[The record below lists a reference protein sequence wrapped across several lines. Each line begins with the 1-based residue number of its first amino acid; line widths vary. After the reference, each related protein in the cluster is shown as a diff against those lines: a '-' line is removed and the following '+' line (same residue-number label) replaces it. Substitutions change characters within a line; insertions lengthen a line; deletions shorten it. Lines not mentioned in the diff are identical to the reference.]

1 MPVQLRQ
8 LEYVA
13 AIVEEK
19 TMRKAAQKLYI
30 SEATISQQIQKL
42 EDELGLSLFNRE
54 KRTLDLS
61 DSGEKLLADLLTLL
75 QAKQQFEQSVAAIH
89 ASASKHIRL
98 SITPDIAMTVFP
110 AIHKNFQKL
119 YPEVRLEV
127 YEDGSHKVREKVST
141 HRADL
146 GVFLTSKRVEVPLEK
161 LTVQPLARSE
171 IVVLASR
178 HHPLTHKSAIS
189 KIQLVTAGVIAY
201 PEDFLFHDLLQAA
214 PGPQG
219 EEKIVYTTNSP
230 EAALRFAQIGAGIA
244 FVSRKILEDRQ
255 MEAVLRDLCT
265 LDLAKELKFPV
276 QYVAAYPQQRRQ
288 SEAFKALIS
297 MMRDAFLTLPSAS

>member
-1 MPVQLRQ
+1 MLIQLRQ

-13 AIVEEK
+13 AVVDEK

-61 DSGEKLLADLLTLL
+61 DAGEKLMSDLRTLL
-75 QAKQQFEQSVAAIH
+75 QAKQQFERSVAALH

-110 AIHKNFQKL
+110 DIHKNFHKL
-119 YPEVRLEV
+119 YPDVMLEV
-127 YEDGSHKVREKVST
+127 SEDGSHKVREKVSS

-146 GVFLTSKRVEVPLEK
+146 GIFLTSKRVNIPLEK
-161 LTVQPLARSE
+161 LTIQPLARSE
-171 IVVLASR
+171 IVALASR
-178 HHPLTHKSAIS
+178 HHPLAHKSAIS
-189 KIQLVTAGVIAY
+189 KIQLVKAGIITY
-201 PEDFLFHDLLQAA
+201 SKDFLLHDLLEAA

-219 EEKIVYTTNSP
+219 EEKIVYTTNNP
-230 EAALRFAQIGAGIA
+230 EAALRFAQMGMGIA
-244 FVSRKILEDRQ
+244 FVPRTMLEERQ
-255 MEAVLRDLCT
+255 MEARLRDLRE

-276 QYVAAYPQQRRQ
+276 QYVVAYSPQQRQ
-288 SEAFKALIS
+288 SEASRALVR
-297 MMRDAFLTLPSAS
+297 MMRESFLTLSVAS